1 MTDSDVPAGAGS
13 GPEGPDPG
21 STYELVEALIRDGLD
36 EETTLPTDRLS
47 GAGDLD
53 DVWEQLRSLHLLV
66 DERREQ
72 GRISLE
78 RAKELRSRLLDLSRR
93 VAEGAVEEESRTY
106 QRLLRDV
113 SHDIRS
119 PLHSII
125 FLAEALYS
133 GRGSSVGEAEK
144 RQLGTIYAAGT
155 SLLNLVNDL
164 LDYARMA
171 AGDDKE
177 VDESPFTLDSV
188 IADVRHLLGPL
199 VQHHE
204 TEFTVE
210 ADTDGRFV
218 GDRQLVCRVLTN
230 LVSNAIEA
238 AGREGTVRVDIDSES
253 GGLRMDVLDD
263 GEDGDVDVIECLISR
278 PEEESLASCVGEKR
292 QGRTHGLGLLICGRL
307 VRLAGGRAEA
317 ERMGEGEAREGTAT
331 RVTVWL
337 PFGPE
342 SDAA

>member
-1 MTDSDVPAGAGS
+1 V
-13 GPEGPDPG
+13 
-21 STYELVEALIRDGLD
+21 LEALIRDD
-36 EETTLPTDRLS
+36 DVEESSLPTDRIS
-47 GAGDLD
+47 EAGDLD
-53 DVWEQLRSLHLLV
+53 GVWEQLRSLHLLV

-78 RAKELRSRLLDLSRR
+78 RAKELRSRLLELSRR
-93 VAEGAVEEESRTY
+93 LATEAVEEEAHTY
-106 QRLLRDV
+106 QQLLRDV

-133 GRGSSVGEAEK
+133 GRGSSVEEAEK

-171 AGDDKE
+171 AGGNGGVAED
-177 VDESPFTLDSV
+177 PFTLESV
-188 IADVRHLLGPL
+188 VADVRHLLGPL
-199 VQHHE
+199 VQHHG
-204 TEFTVE
+204 TDFSVE
-210 ADTDGRFV
+210 ADGGGRFV

-238 AGREGTVRVDIDSES
+238 AGRDGTVRVHLDGEG
-253 GGLRMDVLDD
+253 GGLRIDVLDD
-263 GEDGDVDVIECLISR
+263 GDEGDIEQIECLLAR
-278 PEEESLASCVGEKR
+278 PEEESLAGCVGEKR

-307 VRLAGGRAEA
+307 VSVAGGWAEA
-317 ERMGEGEAREGTAT
+317 GREDANTLGREDAAGAAT

-337 PFGPE
+337 PFPRE
-342 SDAA
+342 ADAA